1 MGPHGLTALT
11 LAVHDSRKVAL
22 LLAAGADPE
31 ASGDWGFTPL
41 LMASLTA
48 GARDSVALLLQEG
61 ASVERRAVN
70 GAVPLFAA
78 SSRGD
83 FETVELLMRAGARF
97 EPALLS
103 TALVYAANCGDT
115 DSARSLLALG
125 APIDAPALQ
134 DHTPLTA
141 AAIASYEDCLRLFLD
156 AGADPEVAGAE
167 GLTALAWAAK
177 VDPGHSRIV
186 GALLAAGADP
196 KRSRGG
202 LPTPLELAEA
212 FGNAQ
217 HLELLRD

>member
-1 MGPHGLTALT
+1 LSIA
-11 LAVHDSRKVAL
+11 
-22 LLAAGADPE
+22 
-31 ASGDWGFTPL
+31 
-41 LMASLTA
+41 ASLTA
-48 GARDSVALLLQEG
+48 GARDSVELLLEKE
-61 ASVERRAVN
+61 ACVERRAVN
-70 GAVPLFAA
+70 GAVPLFGA

-103 TALVYAANCGDT
+103 TALVYAANCGDI

-125 APIDAPALQ
+125 APIDAAALQ

-141 AAIASYEDCLRLFLD
+141 AAIAGYEDCLRLFLE
-156 AGADPEVAGAE
+156 AGADPDRAGAE

-186 GALLAAGADP
+186 RALLAAGADP
-196 KRSRGG
+196 KRSPAGQ
-202 LPTPLELAEA
+202 PTPIELAEE
-212 FGNAQ
+212 FGNEH